1 MTLLIGLGLFL
12 SGLLLGGIFIGA
24 AVLAGREEDV
34 KRAWQRGFDDGKE
47 EFAASLNG
55 IDARKRFEVRS

>member
-47 EFAASLNG
+47 FAASLNG